1 MRENRVFN
9 TFNERFWHNADRRV
23 IKTQTKNQG
32 KAMKPKVLF
41 VDDEPQILEALSQLF
56 ETDYEV
62 YTALGGEAALAAL
75 EKLPDLAVVVS
86 DQRMPGIKGV
96 EVLSAVRQRVP
107 NAIRILL
114 TGFADADAVMD
125 SVNMGEVFR
134 YIKKPWKTLELE
146 EVMRLAVAAH
156 YSLNAQQAHPQGSKE
171 HISESVQQKK
181 PTSPP
186 AETTLST
193 LKAASQKATLSQNQV
208 EESAVPNLYL
218 TDEVM
223 SHLKK
228 QQLIEEE
235 FFERLNQKV
244 EESQSKNYEL
254 AFCGQGGKPKV
265 LIVDDDLSV
274 LDALSELFREE
285 YDVICKTSAVE
296 ALEQLEKDAFVALI
310 LTDQRM
316 PGKTGANLLI
326 ESRRYAPLVPKI
338 LITAYTDVE
347 DIVQLINEGQIYRYI
362 QKPWDPKKL
371 KETVKDA
378 VRTYM
383 MQLSMSL
390 RSSSKSIESIVQSKG
405 SATKSN
411 APAWQTLQALHNL
424 RLQQKKK
431 DREK

>member
-1 MRENRVFN
+1 
-9 TFNERFWHNADRRV
+9 
-23 IKTQTKNQG
+23 
-32 KAMKPKVLF
+32 MKPKVLF

-56 ETDYEV
+56 EADYEV
-62 YTALGGEAALAAL
+62 YTALGGEAALAVL
-75 EKLPDLAVVVS
+75 KQLPDLAVVVS

-96 EVLSAVRQRVP
+96 EVLAAVRQRVP
-107 NAIRILL
+107 NATRILL

-156 YSLNAQQAHPQGSKE
+156 YSLSAQEMHPQETKE
-171 HISESVQQKK
+171 HVSKTVEQKK
-181 PTSPP
+181 LTLPP
-186 AETTLST
+186 PETTSAT
-193 LKAASQKATLSQNQV
+193 LKTLSQKATLPQSQV
-208 EESAVPNLYL
+208 EESAMLKLYL

-228 QQLIEEE
+228 QQLMEQE

-265 LIVDDDLSV
+265 LIVDDDPSV

-296 ALEQLEKDAFVALI
+296 ALEQLEKDACVALI

-316 PGKTGANLLI
+316 PGKTGANLLV

-383 MQLSMSL
+383 LQLSMSL
-390 RSSSKSIESIVQSKG
+390 RSSSKSVENIVQSKG
-405 SATKSN
+405 SSTKSN
-411 APAWQTLQALHNL
+411 TPTLQTLQALHNL

-431 DREK
+431 DSEK